1 MAWPPAPANASLVTK
16 WLSPV
21 KPDAKSPAKRPRHGE
36 ALPTRNLPQT
46 PLSQQNEHNPLHIL
60 PMALAIKTRHRR
72 NGSLTH
78 GYTIQAATLHPYG
91 SAVVLAAPLGPRGAV
106 LFKGP
111 GALRPLMHI
120 HHATFVLRSRYSI
133 APSSPNKPYSF
144 ESGQKKERDHCL
156 GQRSL

>member
-72 NGSLTH
+72 NNKIAVGVGAYGSLTH

-91 SAVVLAAPLGPRGAV
+91 SAVPFRTHDMSETITLGPHKTKTPRDRE
-106 LFKGP
+106 
-111 GALRPLMHI
+111 RPRDAI
-120 HHATFVLRSRYSI
+120 HY
-133 APSSPNKPYSF
+133 
-144 ESGQKKERDHCL
+144 
-156 GQRSL
+156 